1 MWIQTRLVSPPNFQE
16 WRLPLREKVSARC
29 RRRSRVWR
37 GRMEARAKA
46 INDIIDSRL
55 RLEGIG
61 RGFLA
66 VSGELQ
72 AQVTG
77 GAKSRA
83 LVSDSTA
90 LSVATRSS
98 PFSLMAKLVTGL
110 AGSKKTLFSPE

>member
-1 MWIQTRLVSPPNFQE
+1 VDPDQAGVAAEFPGVALAAQGKGFGEVQTALASLARQDG
-16 WRLPLREKVSARC
+16 SA
-29 RRRSRVWR
+29 
-37 GRMEARAKA
+37 AKA

-66 VSGELQ
+66 IGGKLQ